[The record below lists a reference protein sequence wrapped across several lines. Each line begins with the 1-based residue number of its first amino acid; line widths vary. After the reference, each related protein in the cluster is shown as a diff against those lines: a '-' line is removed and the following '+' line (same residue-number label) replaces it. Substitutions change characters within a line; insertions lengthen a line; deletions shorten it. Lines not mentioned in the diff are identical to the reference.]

1 MRSQV
6 FYSPMPDISLG
17 DMERVIEI
25 SVDSGKKL
33 PKRDDKSIESI
44 VESFML
50 DLDINEISTSD
61 SVDYSNTLEDKD
73 DIKQEFNDTNK
84 NDEDRIR
91 AEIEEQA
98 RVKIEQLQAQLY
110 AKENELKLKETEAEN
125 ERQARLEAERQR
137 QLEVEKAAKVEKQR
151 QLEIQ
156 RQHELEEQH
165 QRELDEHR
173 KQLEAEKAKQEQ
185 LKYQHEAEIDRQRQQ
200 KLENQADNK
209 IKRQEKLNKIQ
220 ELERLRSLKNKS
232 SKQNLV
238 ESAEKKISQEIAENV
253 SDMYKYSVLDTDALY
268 REIRI
273 FAEKRGLT
281 NKVIDKK
288 LLNDTFGK
296 SNIDKLI
303 IKSYLIQIGTKGVTF
318 GNVQG

>member
-98 RVKIEQLQAQLY
+98 RVKIEQLEAQLY
-110 AKENELKLKETEAEN
+110 AKENELKLKETEAEH

-137 QLEVEKAAKVEKQR
+137 QLEAEKAAQVEKQR

-156 RQHELEEQH
+156 RQHELEEQ
-165 QRELDEHR
+165 R
-173 KQLEAEKAKQEQ
+173 KRIEAEKENQRQLEEQ
-185 LKYQHEAEIDRQRQQ
+185 RRVEEERQRQ
-200 KLENQADNK
+200 LEIERKQELEKQAANER
-209 IKRQEKLNKIQ
+209 KRNEKLNKIQ
-220 ELERLRSLKNKS
+220 ELERLKSLKNKA
-232 SKQNLV
+232 SKSNIT
-238 ESAEKKISQEIAENV
+238 ESVGKKIKQEIDENV
-253 SDMYKYSVLDTDALY
+253 SEMSKYSGLDADALY
-268 REIRI
+268 KEVRV

-303 IKSYLIQIGTKGVTF
+303 VKSYLIQIGTKGVTF